1 MNHYLA
7 IVYRASLP
15 DRGRYL
21 IAYSITIYT
30 YIPTYFSCLLVTLV
44 FLKDPM
50 HFDLGN
56 KWAKIIYWHWGWKSV
71 LAATVVE
78 VVVEV
83 IAVLATFFPL
93 VESWSRLE

>member
-1 MNHYLA
+1 MNNSLA

-15 DRGRYL
+15 YRGRYL
-21 IAYSITIYT
+21 IAYSITMYT
-30 YIPTYFSCLLVTLV
+30 YITTYFSCLLFTLL

-50 HFDLGN
+50 YFDLGN
-56 KWAKIIYWHWGWKSV
+56 KWSQITYWHWGWKPV
-71 LAATVVE
+71 LATTVVE

-93 VESWSRLE
+93 VEPWSRLE